1 MKKESKHV
9 PEAFIEYFR
18 DLAMETH
25 EVMVQRQAGYGPG
38 NIEALGPY
46 GVFSRLA
53 EDKCSRVATS
63 LNGSIVDGKAKVG
76 EDWFTEGVRDALVDI
91 ANYALILIALGEGK
105 WSFVTRGVPPKQWA
119 SLDERLDERFV
130 VDELR

>member
-1 MKKESKHV
+1 MKKEINNV
-9 PEAFIEYFR
+9 PEAFIEYFHE
-18 DLAMETH
+18 LAMEAH
-25 EVMVQRQAGYGPG
+25 GVMVQRQSGYGPG

-63 LNGSIVDGKAKVG
+63 LNGSIVDGKARVEG
-76 EDWFTEGVRDALVDI
+76 EWFNEGVRDALVDI

-105 WSFVTRGVPPKQWA
+105 WSFVSRGVPPKTWQA
-119 SLDERLDERFV
+119 LDEKLDERFV

>member
-1 MKKESKHV
+1 MKKEFDNV
-9 PEAFIEYFR
+9 PEAFIEYFH

-25 EVMVQRQAGYGPG
+25 DVMVQRQAGYGPG

-63 LNGSIVDGKAKVG
+63 IRGSIVDGKARV
-76 EDWFTEGVRDALVDI
+76 EDGWFTEGVRDALVDI
-91 ANYALILIALGEGK
+91 ANYAMILIALGEGK
-105 WSFVTRGVPPKQWA
+105 WSFVTRGVPPKKWQ
-119 SLDERLDERFV
+119 SFDELIDQRFE

>member
-1 MKKESKHV
+1 MKKENKDV
-9 PEAFIEYFR
+9 PKAFIEYFH
-18 DLAMETH
+18 DLSMEAH
-25 EVMVQRQAGYGPG
+25 AVMVQRQAGYGPG

-76 EDWFTEGVRDALVDI
+76 DGWFNEGVRDALVDI

-105 WSFVTRGVPPKQWA
+105 WSFVSRGVPPKKWA
-119 SLDERLDERFV
+119 ALDEMIDENLT